1 MKPGGCTGAGGG
13 WAGGAGVRGVREAGA
28 CEGYRSLARRGQ
40 RAVAGVCGACLRQPP
55 LLPGQP
61 VSGTRR
67 RCQGKLAAPL
77 PSNKPGPTRR
87 EDPPGPARRCPP
99 RAQCQAG
106 RAGPAP
112 GDGERAHWSLPRPP
126 ACPDLGEPW
135 ARGRGGGGEPGPRE
149 LPGAQPANL
158 RPARV
163 RSGLAAVLPPAP
175 RTVGRGWALGMGGK
189 QGLHTAPLP
198 GKVRW
203 GGWALG
209 KRGPSVPLPGGLG
222 LLTPM
227 KTGAG

>member
-1 MKPGGCTGAGGG
+1 MKVTAPWRGGG
-13 WAGGAGVRGVREAGA
+13 SALLLGSAGPA
-28 CEGYRSLARRGQ
+28 CAE
-40 RAVAGVCGACLRQPP
+40 PP

-126 ACPDLGEPW
+126 ACPDLGEPS
-135 ARGRGGGGEPGPRE
+135 ARGAGSRAPGSCR
-149 LPGAQPANL
+149 AQGLQACGL

-163 RSGLAAVLPPAP
+163 RSGRATVLLPPPRPAP
-175 RTVGRGWALGMGGK
+175 SDEDGHLGWAGNRGS
-189 QGLHTAPLP
+189 LP
-198 GKVRW
+198 RKVRW
-203 GGWALG
+203 CWPWENRDPAFPSLGTWA
-209 KRGPSVPLPGGLG
+209 S
-222 LLTPM
+222 
-227 KTGAG
+227 